1 MAVTTAGPQN
11 ERSVEILVATISLFQ
26 VQDVFSGKIIS
37 GLKTG
42 DNFSVI
48 IDPSGVVMWYLYPTA
63 LPGQPW
69 HVVRQ
74 QAPGE
79 GFPPVL
85 L

>member
-1 MAVTTAGPQN
+1 M
-11 ERSVEILVATISLFQ
+11 
-26 VQDVFSGKIIS
+26 FSGKIIS

-48 IDPSGVVMWYLYPTA
+48 INPSGVVMWYLYPTA
-63 LPGQPW
+63 HLVHPW

-74 QAPGE
+74 KAYGK
-79 GFPPVL
+79 GFHPVL